1 MDINWVV
8 LAVVVFISWRAVF
21 QIWRRLKLFLHKI
34 AQLKAGDL
42 EKKLDAEDKG

>member
-1 MDINWVV
+1 MDINWVG
-8 LAVVVFISWRAVF
+8 LAVVVFISWQAVF
-21 QIWRRLKLFLHKI
+21 QIWRHLKLFLHKR